1 MESQEAI
8 ALARSLLQKRVAERE
23 DNFLRLAEQSIFH
36 YPRSPY
42 LPLLAAKRIAFSDLK
57 SWVSRDGLEAS
68 LRTLELEG
76 VYFTVDEFKG
86 KVPVRRD
93 GVNFLCEESMF
104 DNPFLSFVYEVRSGA
119 TRSAG
124 TRIRIDFDY

>member
-1 MESQEAI
+1 M
-8 ALARSLLQKRVAERE
+8 
-23 DNFLRLAEQSIFH
+23 
-36 YPRSPY
+36 
-42 LPLLAAKRIAFSDLK
+42 PLLAAKKIAFRDLK

-104 DNPFLSFVYEVRSGA
+104 DNPFLSFV
-119 TRSAG
+119 
-124 TRIRIDFDY
+124 